1 MKVIN
6 MAVPSDVRD
15 ILDVFVILNLSS
27 IANNQQIVNVPLGL
41 DNFINSEV
49 VNNVNR
55 INISSD
61 LRQLLENYVLVNQVI
76 EGVPL
81 L

>member
-6 MAVPSDVRD
+6 LAVPSDVRD
-15 ILDVFVILNLSS
+15 ILDVFVILNLAS

-41 DNFINSEV
+41 DDFINSEV